1 MRVDLESYV
10 ICFLSVTGYLMLRIV
25 IIKGKFFCIKNSHH
39 LHVYIIYIYIYVLY
53 SYYYSLGK
61 VLVGRCN

>member
-39 LHVYIIYIYIYVLY
+39 LHVYIYIYICI
-53 SYYYSLGK
+53 
-61 VLVGRCN
+61 VLVLLFFGESISR

>member
-10 ICFLSVTGYLMLRIV
+10 ICFLSGTGYLMLRIV

-39 LHVYIIYIYIYVLY
+39 LHVYIYIYVLY

>member
-25 IIKGKFFCIKNSHH
+25 IIKGKFICIKNSHH
-39 LHVYIIYIYIYVLY
+39 LHVYIYIYIYVLY
-53 SYYYSLGK
+53 SYYYPLGK

>member
-39 LHVYIIYIYIYVLY
+39 LHVYIYICI
-53 SYYYSLGK
+53 
-61 VLVGRCN
+61 VLVLLFFGESISR